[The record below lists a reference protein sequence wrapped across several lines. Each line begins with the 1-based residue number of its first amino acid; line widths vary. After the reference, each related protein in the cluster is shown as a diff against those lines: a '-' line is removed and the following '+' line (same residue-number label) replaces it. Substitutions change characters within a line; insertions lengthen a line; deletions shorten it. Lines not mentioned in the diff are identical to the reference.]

1 MSTLSLEIADA
12 TREKFVSDVK
22 DYKRKLAIEDAQ
34 RLAEE
39 LRPSGDVPAVP
50 FEIDESL
57 FIKDCTA
64 DLDSPCDCPACE
76 KYERESMADALA
88 SYVPKKSVDDE
99 CDEPCNDPH
108 CVTCHQDCELNECQ
122 VCLEKAMDDAEWAVD
137 AARDREMGI

>member
-57 FIKDCTA
+57 FTDDDEC
-64 DLDSPCDCPACE
+64 DSPCD
-76 KYERESMADALA
+76 
-88 SYVPKKSVDDE
+88 
-99 CDEPCNDPH
+99 DPH
-108 CVTCHQDCELNECQ
+108 CVTCHQDCEVNECQ
-122 VCLEKAMDDAEWAVD
+122 VCLEKAMDDAEWAVE
-137 AARDREMGI
+137 AAKDREMGI

>member
-1 MSTLSLEIADA
+1 MRPDISDLSIQDAITYFASKLQADDERA
-12 TREKFVSDVK
+12 NTRPNT
-22 DYKRKLAIEDAQ
+22 RPIE
-34 RLAEE
+34 
-39 LRPSGDVPAVP
+39 PP

-99 CDEPCNDPH
+99 CDPDSPCDDPG
-108 CVTCHQDCELNECQ
+108 CVTCHLDCEVNECE
-122 VCLEKAMDDAEWAVD
+122 VCFEKAMDDAEWAVE
-137 AARDREMGI
+137 AAKDREMGI